1 MIMINFIWKD
11 MVMKKENIIM
21 PNYENCI
28 LGTITSILKYYNVET
43 KHKSSEKID
52 KILQQKEYKN
62 VIVLLLD
69 GLGEYI
75 LNEDLPNGYLKSNQI
90 DCVTSV
96 YPSTTTAALT
106 TYYSGKPPYE
116 TGWIAWSQ
124 YFKEYGRAL
133 DMFSHNESYMREP
146 LKKPLIDVFKT
157 IVNYESIFEQIENAI
172 KQAIFSNELK
182 EEDML
187 PSVRSL
193 ANDLKISFLTVK
205 RAYDELEQAGFIKT
219 VQGKGSFVAPKN
231 LELIR
236 EEKLKEIQDYI
247 EKIYDI
253 SKISNISEEE
263 IKELFKMIFEGD
275 F

>member
-1 MIMINFIWKD
+1 M
-11 MVMKKENIIM
+11 NIIIS
-21 PNYENCI
+21 NNS
-28 LGTITSILKYYNVET
+28 SI
-43 KHKSSEKID
+43 
-52 KILQQKEYKN
+52 
-62 VIVLLLD
+62 
-69 GLGEYI
+69 
-75 LNEDLPNGYLKSNQI
+75 P
-90 DCVTSV
+90 
-96 YPSTTTAALT
+96 
-106 TYYSGKPPYE
+106 
-116 TGWIAWSQ
+116 
-124 YFKEYGRAL
+124 
-133 DMFSHNESYMREP
+133 
-146 LKKPLIDVFKT
+146 
-157 IVNYESIFEQIENAI
+157 IFEQIENAI

-205 RAYDELEQAGFIKT
+205 RAYYELEQAGFIKT